1 MIEKV
6 VSPNDKRMGLS
17 AVKQS
22 LVLKRD
28 DACRLE
34 EKMEFRVL
42 FKTAHAVVIEML
54 HYGVYFTEKEYTVVV
69 NGEEVMTSKKVI
81 QTIRDLKPDT
91 AYEIQVKNEDGC
103 SPVVTVYTDYEFVT
117 LDVRQFGAKGDGE
130 HDDTIFIQAAIN
142 ACPKHGRVLVPAGV
156 WRTSA
161 LFLKD
166 DLVLEFAE
174 GATLSAFTDRAKFPI
189 LPGLIPSTD
198 GEGEYNLGTWEG
210 DPEEMFASILTGI
223 NVKNVVI
230 TGAGVL
236 DGNASYENW
245 WEGNG
250 REKTGGAYRP
260 RMIFLNHCENVVV
273 HGIKV
278 QNSPAWNLHP
288 YFSNHLR
295 YIDLDIQNPKI
306 SPNTDGIDPESVD
319 GLEIVGVHFSLGDDC
334 IAVKSGRFYMGHKYK
349 KSSQHIEIR
358 QCYMRH
364 GHGSVTLGSE
374 MAAGVRHLVCRDCI
388 FEDTDRGLRVKT
400 RRGRGNDAV
409 IEDITFENI
418 KMEGVLTPFVVNS
431 YYWCCDPDGHS
442 EYVRTKEPLPVDER
456 TPFIKELHFKDIE
469 AHNCHVAA
477 TFIYGLPEAKI
488 EKITFENV
496 AVDFAENP
504 TPEYP
509 AMMADVEPC
518 TNKGV
523 YINNVKKLVMKNVH
537 VEGAKGEPIELL
549 NVDQV
554 IREDE

>member
-1 MIEKV
+1 
-6 VSPNDKRMGLS
+6 
-17 AVKQS
+17 
-22 LVLKRD
+22 
-28 DACRLE
+28 
-34 EKMEFRVL
+34 MEFRVL
-42 FKTAHAVVIEML
+42 FQTAHAVVIEML
-54 HYGVYFTEKEYTVVV
+54 QYGVYFAKKEYSLLV

-81 QTIRDLKPDT
+81 QTIRDLTPDT
-91 AYEIQVKNEDGC
+91 DYTIQVKNEDGC
-103 SPVVTVYTDYEFVT
+103 SPEVTVHTNYEFVT
-117 LDVRQFGAKGDGE
+117 LDVKQFGAKGDSE

-142 ACPKHGRVLVPAGV
+142 ACPKDGRVLIPAGTY
-156 WRTSA
+156 RTTA
-161 LFLKD
+161 LFLKS

-174 GATLSAFTDRAKFPI
+174 GATLLAFTEREKFPI

-198 GEGEYNLGTWEG
+198 GAGEYNLGTWEG
-210 DPEEMFASILTGI
+210 DPEDMFASILTGI

-236 DGNASYENW
+236 DGNSSHDNW
-245 WEGNG
+245 WKYS
-250 REKTGGAYRP
+250 REKMGGAYRP

-273 HGIKV
+273 HGLKI

-288 YFSNHLR
+288 YFSDHLR
-295 YIDLDIQNPKI
+295 YIDLDIQNPKV

-349 KSSQHIEIR
+349 KSSQNIEIR

-442 EYVRTKEPLPVDER
+442 EYVRTKEALPVDER
-456 TPFIKELHFKDIE
+456 TPFIKELYFKDIE

-488 EKITFENV
+488 EKLTFENIV
-496 AVDFAENP
+496 VDFAENP

-518 TNKGV
+518 TKKGIYV
-523 YINNVKKLVMKNVH
+523 NNVKKLIMKNVH
-537 VEGAKGEPIELL
+537 VEGTEGEPVEIL
-549 NVDQV
+549 NVDEV
-554 IREDE
+554 IRED